1 MDIEEILKI
10 TQESMDDALNC
21 AGAKLDALRAENQ
34 RLREALEMI
43 RIVPRNF
50 KSGSTYVE
58 RLRRMVAIAEQALKG

>member
-34 RLREALEMI
+34 RYREVLEKAYSLLI
-43 RIVPRNF
+43 PIQDGKWYRRIDKVRDGLF
-50 KSGSTYVE
+50 E
-58 RLRRMVAIAEQALKG
+58 ALKG